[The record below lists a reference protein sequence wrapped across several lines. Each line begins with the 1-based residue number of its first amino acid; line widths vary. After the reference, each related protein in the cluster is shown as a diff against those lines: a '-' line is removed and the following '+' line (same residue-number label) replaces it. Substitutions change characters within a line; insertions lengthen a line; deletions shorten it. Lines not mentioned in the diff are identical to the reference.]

1 MALKPRR
8 NYRRYQR
15 YFVDLQALYQKR
27 EIKLYTGLILSLLTV
42 AFFGL
47 FALRPTLTTIAG
59 LVGDLQDKK
68 TINQKLQEK
77 INNLSRAQTNYSQT
91 VNSLGLL
98 DQALPSNPSVSQI
111 AYQIEI
117 LAQKS
122 NLVVRSINFESVN
135 MKGESPKQKN
145 EVSFDFT
152 LNGDFQSLKIFLGS
166 LENLRRIITINSFS
180 LSRSKNTETQTM
192 TLNVLGKAYFLPNN
206 QTP

>member
-1 MALKPRR
+1 MALKTSR

-47 FALRPTLTTIAG
+47 FALKPTLTTIAS

-68 TINQKLQEK
+68 AINQKLQEK

-91 VNSLGLL
+91 INSLGLL
-98 DQALPSNPSVSQI
+98 DQALPRNPSVSQI

-122 NLVVRSINFESVN
+122 NLIVRSINFESVN

-152 LNGDFQSLKIFLGS
+152 LSGDFQSLKNFLGS
-166 LENLRRIITINSFS
+166 LENIRRIMTISSFS
-180 LSRSKNTETQTM
+180 LSKSKNVENQTM

>member
-1 MALKPRR
+1 MALKTGR

-15 YFVDLQALYQKR
+15 YFVDLQTLYQKR
-27 EIKLYTGLILSLLTV
+27 EIKLYTGLILSLLAV

-59 LVGDLQDKK
+59 LVGDLRDKK
-68 TINQKLQEK
+68 AINQKLQEK

-91 VNSLGLL
+91 INSLELL
-98 DQALPSNPSVSQI
+98 DQALPRNPSVSQI

-122 NLVVRSINFESVN
+122 NLIVRSINFESVN

-152 LNGDFQSLKIFLGS
+152 LSGDFQSLKSFLES
-166 LENLRRIITINSFS
+166 LENLRRIITIKSFS
-180 LSRSKNTETQTM
+180 LSKSKSVENQTM